1 MALSATELGCGS
13 VRYGTVCDPVGD
25 LRRRDLG
32 SCQDSGRVTH
42 AGPDGTGTVCSL
54 CWPAEIFSGWIV
66 FAVMV
71 HIQSSYRTRL
81 CFVLTRLCGVTLNKV
96 TFSLFATFKVS

>member
-1 MALSATELGCGS
+1 M
-13 VRYGTVCDPVGD
+13 RYGTVCGLVGD

-32 SCQDSGRVTH
+32 SCQGSGRVTH
-42 AGPDGTGTVCSL
+42 AGPDGTGTVCSV
-54 CWPAEIFSGWIV
+54 CWPAEIFSGWLV

-71 HIQSSYRTRL
+71 HIQSYYRTRL
-81 CFVLTRLCGVTLNKV
+81 CFVLTILRGVTLNMI